1 MKKILSVFLM
11 SFIVFALSACNAD
24 VVKIEDYE
32 WKMRT
37 VMSNDTEAAQYQ
49 DELVVAV
56 GEADELYPDAEI
68 VDMTLTAKDGEITIT
83 DTTNG
88 KTYTGTYEVMQKTPK
103 GTDYEIIIDGVN
115 GYATVAPT
123 EYYDGTEIPT
133 LPINIDGYSLYFIPM
148 SRNLLRLEKGIM
160 MKIEIEKDFPQYFK
174 PAYPEEFELF
184 SHFEVTAGIP
194 TVLFAITTWKENGK
208 PNVCFHSW
216 SCFHGDKT
224 AFFAVMGNLYQ
235 HTHTYANI
243 QREKCF
249 CINFLPISCY
259 DRLVNTIHQNEWDDD
274 EFAAGGFTVSNAK
287 TIHAPA
293 ISEAFLTMECTL
305 KDIQDLSGAG
315 ITAMVIGQVQ
325 HISVE
330 EAYAQG
336 YELRYGKDGFMLL
349 VPAPQ
354 DLVTGEPNQSAIA
367 TVHIEKYD

>member
-123 EYYDGTEIPT
+123 EYYDGSEIPT

-194 TVLFAITTWKENGK
+194 TVLFAVTTWKENGK

>member
-1 MKKILSVFLM
+1 M
-11 SFIVFALSACNAD
+11 
-24 VVKIEDYE
+24 
-32 WKMRT
+32 
-37 VMSNDTEAAQYQ
+37 
-49 DELVVAV
+49 
-56 GEADELYPDAEI
+56 
-68 VDMTLTAKDGEITIT
+68 
-83 DTTNG
+83 
-88 KTYTGTYEVMQKTPK
+88 
-103 GTDYEIIIDGVN
+103 
-115 GYATVAPT
+115 
-123 EYYDGTEIPT
+123 
-133 LPINIDGYSLYFIPM
+133 
-148 SRNLLRLEKGIM
+148 
-160 MKIEIEKDFPQYFK
+160 
-174 PAYPEEFELF
+174 
-184 SHFEVTAGIP
+184 
-194 TVLFAITTWKENGK
+194 
-208 PNVCFHSW
+208 CFHSW

-259 DRLVNTIHQNEWDDD
+259 DRLVNTIHQNEWDND